1 MDLRHRYKAFLIS
14 LPDLL
19 VLEQF
24 LQKLLKYSILTDVL
38 FLVKNKIILIYRIWE
53 KLDLAQGREGD
64 R

>member
-1 MDLRHRYKAFLIS
+1 MDLRYRYKAFLIS